1 MSFEFPFAFILIPV
15 YIFCKIKCPANI
27 ESLIFPYVKP
37 FYKIKKIPL
46 LEILII
52 ILLTTALSSPVKTKI
67 IKNNSN
73 YGYDIVTVLDTSGS
87 MNENNKLENAKRI
100 VWEFAKKRQNDRIGL
115 VIFGNIA
122 YIASPLTFD
131 KKSFK
136 EILQRIFVSIAGGR
150 TAMYDALFLSKTLF
164 KNSHAKS
171 KIIILVTDGQ
181 DNASITPLDVTIES
195 LKKEN
200 IKVYSIGL
208 GLNVNKSTLQK
219 ISSSTGGK
227 FFHITDIKQLKKIF
241 EKINRLEKSNLENKT
256 IYIKTYYYIY
266 PLIFAAVLYLVFLV
280 RYRRNIWNF

>member
-52 ILLTTALSSPVKTKI
+52 ILLTTALSSPIKIKI